1 MARNTKLTP
10 YDEQLLGAFDE
21 DASGREYMAY
31 GSTTPTTTEVYAL
44 PEDPMPLFLSNDND
58 EEPRQRGFGSGG
70 ENAAARAVAWRRL
83 FKVGVFAAAAA
94 AIVVAVLSVEN
105 PLALFGN
112 AKASLIGSPTD
123 QSAAAPPSNPQPAPA
138 VQLASTAPP
147 TQIMPP
153 PVDIR
158 AALQSAKVPTRDDI
172 ALALRAAHQNQSQ
185 TEAVQPPAVQP
196 PAVQPPAVQ
205 PPTVQSAAVQPAAVQ
220 PPAVQ
225 LAAVQPTVVQSAA
238 VQPAAVAQP
247 PAVAPAPRRL
257 DPDELAA
264 LLKRAKGLIAVG
276 DIAPA
281 RLLLERAADAQEPSA
296 ALMLAQT
303 YDPAVLGTPD
313 MRSITPD
320 PELARSWYQK
330 AARFGSLDA
339 QQRLA
344 QMQK

>member
-1 MARNTKLTP
+1 MARNTRLTP

-31 GSTTPTTTEVYAL
+31 GSTTPMTTEVYAL
-44 PEDPMPLFLSNDND
+44 PEEPMPLFLSNDND
-58 EEPRQRGFGSGG
+58 EEPKQRGFGSGG
-70 ENAAARAVAWRRL
+70 ESGARAVAWRRL

-112 AKASLIGSPTD
+112 AKASLIGSSTD
-123 QSAAAPPSNPQPAPA
+123 QSAAAQPPSPQPAPA

-147 TQIMPP
+147 TQVMPP
-153 PVDIR
+153 PVDVR
-158 AALQSAKVPTRDDI
+158 AALPSAKVPTRDDI

-185 TEAVQPPAVQP
+185 TEAVLPPAVQP
-196 PAVQPPAVQ
+196 PPVQ
-205 PPTVQSAAVQPAAVQ
+205 T
-220 PPAVQ
+220 
-225 LAAVQPTVVQSAA
+225 AAVQPTVVQPTVVQPAA
-238 VQPAAVAQP
+238 VQPAAVPPAAVVQS
-247 PAVAPAPRRL
+247 PAVAPPPRRL

-320 PELARSWYQK
+320 PAMARSWYQK
-330 AARFGSLDA
+330 AARLGSLDA

-344 QMQK
+344 QMQN

>member
-1 MARNTKLTP
+1 
-10 YDEQLLGAFDE
+10 
-21 DASGREYMAY
+21 
-31 GSTTPTTTEVYAL
+31 
-44 PEDPMPLFLSNDND
+44 MPLFLSNDND

-70 ENAAARAVAWRRL
+70 ESAGARAVAWRRL

-112 AKASLIGSPTD
+112 AKASLIGSSTD
-123 QSAAAPPSNPQPAPA
+123 QSAAAQPPNPQPAPA

-147 TQIMPP
+147 TQVMPP
-153 PVDIR
+153 PVDVR
-158 AALQSAKVPTRDDI
+158 AALPSAKVPTRDDI
-172 ALALRAAHQNQSQ
+172 ALALRAAHQNQGQ

-196 PAVQPPAVQ
+196 PAVQPLAVQ
-205 PPTVQSAAVQPAAVQ
+205 PAAVQPVAVQ

-225 LAAVQPTVVQSAA
+225 LAAVQP
-238 VQPAAVAQP
+238 AAVAQP
-247 PAVAPAPRRL
+247 PAVAPRRL

-313 MRSITPD
+313 MRSIMPD
-320 PELARSWYQK
+320 PEMARSWYQK